1 MLNTFM
7 FINLPNIFTQCKNR
21 KKKLYYLWFP
31 FFLPLFA
38 SLLFFQHT
46 KKVVC
51 YAKHDFA
58 LILYNTFKYFF
69 FFVYT
74 FLRICTAL
82 SAATVSSTT
91 SYQIR
96 FALLL
101 LLGFLCDNF
110 LCVFCFVMLHTF
122 LVQFTLKRRFK
133 SGQTRRVKK
142 EAIWYEDRPDNNSA
156 TGLTEFGMWRSGNS
170 STCLIAKKYLF
181 LFL

>member
-1 MLNTFM
+1 MVS
-7 FINLPNIFTQCKNR
+7 I
-21 KKKLYYLWFP
+21 
-31 FFLPLFA
+31 FLPLFA

-51 YAKHDFA
+51 YAKHDSA
-58 LILYNTFKYFF
+58 LILYNTVKYVFF
-69 FFVYT
+69 IYK

-142 EAIWYEDRPDNNSA
+142 EAI
-156 TGLTEFGMWRSGNS
+156 
-170 STCLIAKKYLF
+170 
-181 LFL
+181 